1 MSTMKK
7 MKLAES
13 NRSTPKEILKEMEIE
28 SLDTVSI
35 NDLYL
40 TFFDDQFKIKV
51 GFVLNIP

>member
-7 MKLAES
+7 MKLAKS

-35 NDLYL
+35 NNLYL
-40 TFFDDQFKIKV
+40 TFFDDQFKTKV

>member
-35 NDLYL
+35 NDLYV
-40 TFFDDQFKIKV
+40 TFFDDQFKTKV

>member
-13 NRSTPKEILKEMEIE
+13 NRSTPKEILKEMEIK

-35 NDLYL
+35 NDLYV
-40 TFFDDQFKIKV
+40 TFFDDQFKTKV

>member
-7 MKLAES
+7 MKLAKS

-35 NDLYL
+35 NDLYV
-40 TFFDDQFKIKV
+40 TFFDDQFKTKV

>member
-1 MSTMKK
+1 MSTIKK

-35 NDLYL
+35 NDLYV
-40 TFFDDQFKIKV
+40 TFFDDQFKTKV